1 LIRGLL
7 YHGKGRELREI
18 KRGKHGRK
26 VEKKVEQDSTKRK
39 EMKIRKEN

>member
-7 YHGKGRELREI
+7 YHGKGRELREN

-26 VEKKVEQDSTKRK
+26 VEEKVEQDSTKRK